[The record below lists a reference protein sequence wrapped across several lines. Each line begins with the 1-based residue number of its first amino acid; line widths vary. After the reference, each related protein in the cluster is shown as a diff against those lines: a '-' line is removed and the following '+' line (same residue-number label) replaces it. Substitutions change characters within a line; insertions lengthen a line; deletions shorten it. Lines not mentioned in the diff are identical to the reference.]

1 MLQRARALLLFFLKV
16 NIERNVRAYLY
27 NWECVCGGG
36 GGGTLGTRILLL
48 VYCELFMFSCSVH
61 VSYHMQ
67 ARKHT
72 SRESEI
78 ESEG

>member
-36 GGGTLGTRILLL
+36 GGGDFRDKN
-48 VYCELFMFSCSVH
+48 FASCFL
-61 VSYHMQ
+61 
-67 ARKHT
+67 
-72 SRESEI
+72 
-78 ESEG
+78 

>member
-36 GGGTLGTRILLL
+36 GGGGGLGTRILLL
-48 VYCELFMFSCSVH
+48 VYWELFMFSCSVH
-61 VSYHMQ
+61 V
-67 ARKHT
+67 
-72 SRESEI
+72 
-78 ESEG
+78 